1 LLARTKMQI
10 PRFTRDDKPVKEE
23 EAKVK
28 RRVFMF
34 TGTLIDELIST
45 VEHAEKQAHKTT
57 ESPEAN
63 LTYWYTAIEREPGF
77 DSKLLGVA

>member
-1 LLARTKMQI
+1 
-10 PRFTRDDKPVKEE
+10 
-23 EAKVK
+23 
-28 RRVFMF
+28 MF